1 LKQFVYK
8 PYAWKKA
15 INSPEHKLQVGSFI
29 FSKKRG
35 SNGSQSMQNY
45 YFAFKVIEIN
55 GDLVR
60 LSVIRKLS
68 DKNNLLQGDFST
80 TKEGYKNLKENI
92 QNLTITG
99 ILTKKLYTD
108 WDLAEKPFDP
118 NNTLIK
124 AFNKNKLDSIVE
136 NIQPKH
142 QTYKELVKALEII
155 NTYPKE
161 EPTDTIKSVDKIT
174 LKDTNNALISI
185 KKKLLFWKDLTGK
198 DSLTNIYDQKTFEAV
213 KRFQERHGLAADGV
227 IGYGTLS
234 ALNFS
239 KEKRKQQIIA
249 NLERWRWY
257 NNDLSFED
265 YQRQIDA
272 IREILK
278 GNFKESMK
286 DFKRLMNDYAQ
297 NLHFE
302 EAQKI
307 KEKIEILENY
317 QSRSTIVNPKIT
329 NVDVFSIVSDESAA
343 YVNFLQIS
351 HGSII
356 RSHTM
361 EIKKKLDETDE
372 ELLELAVVEMRERF
386 NLLSK
391 EVIVPFEIDLGEKI
405 KVTIPQLGDKKQIL
419 DLSIRNA
426 KFYRIEQLK
435 QLQIV
440 DPDRHVNRIMAQ
452 MQKDLRLPAE
462 PRHIECFDNSNIQ
475 GTNPVAACVVFKDG
489 KASKKDYRHF
499 NVKTVEGPDDF
510 ASMTEIVYRRYKR
523 LLDENE
529 PLPQL
534 IIIDGGKGQ
543 LSAAL
548 KSIDDLGLRG
558 KIAIIGI
565 AKRLE
570 ELFYP
575 GDSIPLYLDKKS
587 ETLKVIQQLRNE
599 AHRFGITFHR
609 DKRSKAAL
617 NSSVESIPGIGEK
630 TMLTLIQHF
639 KSVKRLKLATEK
651 EISDVVGVSKAKKIV
666 DFYKTN

>member
-1 LKQFVYK
+1 MLSFLQKSEWFLKTLFSYLQKQNRMQKPSLDLQIQTLPDNPGVYQYYDK
-8 PYAWKKA
+8 DGKILYVGKA
-15 INSPEHKLQVGSFI
+15 
-29 FSKKRG
+29 
-35 SNGSQSMQNY
+35 
-45 YFAFKVIEIN
+45 
-55 GDLVR
+55 
-60 LSVIRKLS
+60 
-68 DKNNLLQGDFST
+68 
-80 TKEGYKNLKENI
+80 KNLKKRVSSYFNKIHDTAKTNVLVKKIVTIKHIVVPTETDALLLEN
-92 QNLTITG
+92 N
-99 ILTKKLYTD
+99 
-108 WDLAEKPFDP
+108 
-118 NNTLIK
+118 LIK
-124 AFNKNKLDSIVE
+124 TL
-136 NIQPKH
+136 QPRYNVLLRDDKSYPWICIKKEPFSRIFSTRRMVKDGSEYFGPYTSFKTVH
-142 QTYKELVKALEII
+142 TILELIKEL
-155 NTYPKE
+155 YPLR
-161 EPTDTIKSVDKIT
+161 TC
-174 LKDTNNALISI
+174 N
-185 KKKLLFWKDLTGK
+185 
-198 DSLTNIYDQKTFEAV
+198 Y
-213 KRFQERHGLAADGV
+213 
-227 IGYGTLS
+227 
-234 ALNFS
+234 
-239 KEKRKQQIIA
+239 
-249 NLERWRWY
+249 
-257 NNDLSFED
+257 DLSKSNIDSGKFKVCLEYHIGNCKGPCEGFESLED
-265 YQRQIDA
+265 YQKQVDA

-286 DFKRLMNDYAQ
+286 DFKRLMTKYAQ
-297 NLHFE
+297 NLQFE

-307 KEKIEILENY
+307 KEKIEVLENY

-329 NVDVFSIVSDESAA
+329 NIDVFSIVSDESAA

-356 RSHTM
+356 RSHTLEM
-361 EIKKKLDETDE
+361 KKKLDETDE
-372 ELLELAVVEMRERF
+372 ELLELAIIELRERF
-386 NLLSK
+386 QLLSK
-391 EVIVPFEIDLGEKI
+391 EIIVPFEIDLGENI
-405 KVTIPQLGDKKQIL
+405 KTTVPQLGDKKQIL

-440 DPDRHVNRIMAQ
+440 DPDRHTNRIMAQ
-452 MQKDLRLPAE
+452 MQKDLRLHVE

-523 LLDENE
+523 LLDENQ

-548 KSIDDLGLRG
+548 KSIDELGLRG

-639 KSVKRLKLATEK
+639 KSVKRLKLASEK
-651 EISDVVGVSKAKKIV
+651 EISDVIGVSKAKKIV